1 MGRAAELLAG
11 AALPANVEVS
21 AIDAL
26 TVPSRAMSL
35 ADVLQLVERVE
46 ALASGTQPPD
56 GVVISQGTDTLEE
69 TAYLF
74 ALMCGA
80 RLPVVLTG
88 AMRPGVVAGSDG
100 PANLAAAIAVA
111 AQAEAAALG
120 PLLVFGDEIHA
131 ARWVTKVH
139 TSRPAAFASPGAG
152 PVGVVGVGRVRLW
165 GAPAGPILGRPRE
178 LSHRVELLTMASGD
192 DGRLAEAAGRYADG
206 LVIAGMGG
214 GHVPPTAAKVLGVL
228 ARRMPVVL
236 ASRCAAGPVLT
247 STYRGE
253 GAESDLIAQ
262 GLLSVGNL
270 QPLKARLRL
279 IVGLGSGWRP
289 RQSFRSTEA
298 WASSVDFRDAP
309 GAQSSAAVMIN
320 WSTS

>member
-1 MGRAAELLAG
+1 MRRIVLIACGGTIAGQADASGRFRPAGHAAELLARVAVPPG
-11 AALPANVEVS
+11 VEVTT
-21 AIDAL
+21 IDAL

-35 ADVLQLVERVE
+35 GDVLQLVERVE
-46 ALASGTQPPD
+46 TLMADVQPPD

-74 ALMCGA
+74 ALMCRA
-80 RLPVVLTG
+80 RIPVVLTG

-111 AQAEAAALG
+111 AQVEAAALG
-120 PLLVFGDEIHA
+120 PLVVFGDEIHA

-152 PVGVVGVGRVRLW
+152 PIGVVSEGRVRLW
-165 GAPAGPILGRPRE
+165 GAPSSPAWGRPGE
-178 LSHRVELLTMASGD
+178 LPHRIELLTMTCGD

-206 LVIAGMGG
+206 LVIAAMGG
-214 GHVPPTAAKVLGVL
+214 GHVPPAAADVLTEL
-228 ARRMPVVL
+228 SQRIPVVL

-247 STYRGE
+247 STYRGV

-262 GLLSVGNL
+262 GLLPAGHL

-279 IVGLGSGWRP
+279 VVALALGLAP
-289 RQSFRSTEA
+289 TAVFP
-298 WASSVDFRDAP
+298 VD
-309 GAQSSAAVMIN
+309 
-320 WSTS
+320 

>member
-1 MGRAAELLAG
+1 MRRIVLIACGGTIAGQADATGRFRPVGGAAELLAKVT
-11 AALPANVEVS
+11 LPTGIEVI
-21 AIDAL
+21 AVDAL

-46 ALASGTQPPD
+46 ALAADVQPPD
-56 GVVISQGTDTLEE
+56 GVAISQGTDTLEE

-74 ALMCGA
+74 ALMCRA

-88 AMRPGVVAGSDG
+88 AMRPGVVAGPDG

-131 ARWVTKVH
+131 ARWATKVH
-139 TSRPAAFASPGAG
+139 TTRPAAFASPGAG
-152 PVGVVGVGRVRLW
+152 PVGIVSEGRVRLW
-165 GAPAGPILGRPRE
+165 GAPASPPLGRPHE
-178 LSHRVELLTMASGD
+178 LSHRIELLTMTSGD
-192 DGRLAEAAGRYADG
+192 DGRLAEAAGNYADG

-214 GHVPPTAAKVLGVL
+214 GHVPPAAAAVLAGL

-247 STYRGE
+247 STYRGV

-262 GLLSVGNL
+262 GLLPVGNL

-279 IVGLGSGWRP
+279 VVGLALGLAP
-289 RQSFRSTEA
+289 AAIFP
-298 WASSVDFRDAP
+298 VD
-309 GAQSSAAVMIN
+309 
-320 WSTS
+320 

>member
-1 MGRAAELLAG
+1 
-11 AALPANVEVS
+11 
-21 AIDAL
+21 
-26 TVPSRAMSL
+26 
-35 ADVLQLVERVE
+35 
-46 ALASGTQPPD
+46 
-56 GVVISQGTDTLEE
+56 VISQGTDTLEE

-88 AMRPGVVAGSDG
+88 AMRPGAIAGSDG

-111 AQAEAAALG
+111 AQAEAAVLG

-152 PVGVVGVGRVRLW
+152 PVGIVGEGRVRLW
-165 GAPAGPILGRPRE
+165 GAPAGPVLGRPRG
-178 LSHRVELLTMASGD
+178 LPHRVELLTMASGD
-192 DGRLAEAAGRYADG
+192 DGRLAEAAGGYADG
-206 LVIAGMGG
+206 LVVAGMGG
-214 GHVPPTAAKVLGVL
+214 GHVPPAAARVLETL

-247 STYRGE
+247 NTYRGE

-262 GLLSVGNL
+262 GLLPVGNL

-279 IVGLGSGWRP
+279 IVGLGLGLAP
-289 RQSFRSTEA
+289 AAIFP
-298 WASSVDFRDAP
+298 VD
-309 GAQSSAAVMIN
+309 
-320 WSTS
+320 

>member
-1 MGRAAELLAG
+1 MRRVLLIACGGTIAGHADEAGRFRPTGRAAELLAG
-11 AALPANVEVS
+11 VTLPAGIEVS

-35 ADVLQLVERVE
+35 ADVLQLVEYVE
-46 ALASGTQPPD
+46 TLAAGAQPPD

-100 PANLAAAIAVA
+100 PANLAAAITVA
-111 AQAEAAALG
+111 AWAAAAALG

-152 PVGVVGVGRVRLW
+152 PVGIVGEGRVRLW
-165 GAPAGPILGRPRE
+165 GAPAGPILGPPRE

-214 GHVPPTAAKVLGVL
+214 GHVPPEAAKVLGVL

-262 GLLSVGNL
+262 GLLPVGNL

-279 IVGLGSGWRP
+279 IVGLGLGLAP
-289 RQSFRSTEA
+289 AAIFP
-298 WASSVDFRDAP
+298 VD
-309 GAQSSAAVMIN
+309 
-320 WSTS
+320 

>member
-1 MGRAAELLAG
+1 MRRIVLIACGGTIAGQADASGRFRPAGHAAELLAG
-11 AALPANVEVS
+11 VTVPPGIQVTAL
-21 AIDAL
+21 DAL

-46 ALASGTQPPD
+46 AMAADEQPPD

-74 ALMCGA
+74 ALMCRA

-111 AQAEAAALG
+111 AQAEAATLG

-131 ARWVTKVH
+131 ARWATKIH

-152 PVGVVGVGRVRLW
+152 PVGVVSEGRVRLW
-165 GAPAGPILGRPRE
+165 GAPASPPLGRPRE
-178 LSHRVELLTMASGD
+178 LSHRVELLTMTSGD
-192 DGRLAEAAGRYADG
+192 DGRLAEAAGNYAHG
-206 LVIAGMGG
+206 LVIAAMGG
-214 GHVPPTAAKVLGVL
+214 GHVPPAAAAVLTAL
-228 ARRMPVVL
+228 AQRIPVVL

-247 STYRGE
+247 STYRGV
-253 GAESDLIAQ
+253 GAESDLIAR
-262 GLLSVGNL
+262 GLLPVGNL

-279 IVGLGSGWRP
+279 LVALALGLAP
-289 RQSFRSTEA
+289 AAIFP
-298 WASSVDFRDAP
+298 VD
-309 GAQSSAAVMIN
+309 
-320 WSTS
+320 